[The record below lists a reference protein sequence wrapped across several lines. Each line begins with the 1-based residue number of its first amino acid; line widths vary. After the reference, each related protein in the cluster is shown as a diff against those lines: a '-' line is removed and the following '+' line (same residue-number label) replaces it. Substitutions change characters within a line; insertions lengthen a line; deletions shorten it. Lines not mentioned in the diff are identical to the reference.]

1 MKVFERY
8 LIGQVVT
15 ATGVVLVAFM
25 ALFSFFEFVSELQSA
40 GRDDYTLWQA
50 LAVSV
55 LRMPARGYE
64 TVPIAV
70 LIGTLYALSL
80 LARNS
85 ELNVLRVSGVSTFGL
100 MRALA
105 MAAGLFALLT
115 VLIGE
120 LVVPASDALAQ
131 QMRPKGSRSA
141 VSLEL
146 RSGFWLKDG
155 ETFVNIRSVRPN
167 AHLVGLNL
175 YDFGPDGRLRSIS
188 RVEEAEYV
196 PPDAWRL
203 KKIVTT
209 EYRADLGS
217 RIVEQPEKLWRSD
230 LNPDML
236 GVLNI
241 LPEVMSI
248 STLAGY
254 IRHLGANRQNTV
266 RYEAALWKKIV
277 YPLAAFVMVTLA
289 LPFAFMHGRNVSMGI
304 RLFVGVMVGLAFY
317 MLNGLANT
325 VGMLNQWPPLLSSVV
340 PSALFLALAGA
351 IFWLTGRR

>member
-8 LIGQVVT
+8 LVREVVV

-50 LAVSV
+50 VAVSV

-70 LIGTLYALSL
+70 LIGSLYALSQ

-85 ELNVLRVSGVSTFGL
+85 ELNVLRVSGVSSFGL
-100 MRALA
+100 LRALSI
-105 MAAGLFALLT
+105 AAALFAVLT

-120 LVVPASDALAQ
+120 IVVPASDSLAQ
-131 QMRPKGSRSA
+131 QLRPKGSRSA

-155 ETFVNIRSVRPN
+155 NTFVNIRAVRPN
-167 AHLVGLNL
+167 ARLVGINL
-175 YDFGPDGRLRSIS
+175 YEFGPDGRLRSIS
-188 RVEEAEYV
+188 QVEEAEYV
-196 PPDAWRL
+196 PPESWRL
-203 KKIVTT
+203 KQIVTT
-209 EYRADLGS
+209 EYDERLGS
-217 RIVEQPEKLWRSD
+217 RVSEQPEKLWRSD

-241 LPEVMSI
+241 LPEAMGI
-248 STLAGY
+248 TTLAGY
-254 IRHLGANRQNTV
+254 IRHLGANKQSTT

-289 LPFAFMHGRNVSMGI
+289 LPFAFMHGRNVPMGV

-317 MLNGLANT
+317 MLNGLAST
-325 VGMLNQWPPLLSSVV
+325 IGMLNQWPPFLSSVA
-340 PSALFLALAGA
+340 PPAIFLAFAGGM
-351 IFWLTGRR
+351 FWITGRR